1 MVHFVMFADEKAPKS
16 YYAVIF
22 AGQKNDY
29 SSLLVAPII
38 EGEESYWNIVQKKG
52 NRFNNLH
59 EAYNFRDFL
68 SASPMERIKMM
79 KEKGVT
85 LFPSLSEENKK
96 ALFYIDDEPENPVG
110 FYKK

>member
-1 MVHFVMFADEKAPKS
+1 MVHVVMYADEKAPKS

-29 SSLLVAPII
+29 SSLLVAPVI
-38 EGEESYWNIVQKKG
+38 EGEEDYWNIVPKKG
-52 NRFNNLH
+52 NRFNDLH

-79 KEKGVT
+79 KERGVT
-85 LFPSLSEENKK
+85 LFPSLSDESKK
-96 ALFYIDDEPENPVG
+96 ALLYIDDEPKDSVG
-110 FYKK
+110 IFKK

>member
-38 EGEESYWNIVQKKG
+38 EGEESYWNIVQKKVIVLII
-52 NRFNNLH
+52 F
-59 EAYNFRDFL
+59 
-68 SASPMERIKMM
+68 M
-79 KEKGVT
+79 KLT
-85 LFPSLSEENKK
+85 ISET
-96 ALFYIDDEPENPVG
+96 F
-110 FYKK
+110 